1 MTSSNAWWPLELSPR
16 AATARDTW
24 AAHIMEER
32 SALDASTCAT
42 LVHQLDD
49 AMRFHLGHIL
59 ESDTLPHFAH
69 VINGWGNVVFQGRSM
84 FECLDRFIHA
94 YGTRRALLQCDPEGD
109 FHPWQTLAYAVMAGA
124 SPPTRISNTA
134 GGVPPLDLFHR
145 NRPLHYCEGRELRPL
160 LFSFA

>member
-109 FHPWQTLAYAVMAGA
+109 FHPWQTLAYAVMAGG
-124 SPPTRISNTA
+124 PPTNRVSSNPA
-134 GGVPPLDLFHR
+134 RGHPLYAVPRRPPL
-145 NRPLHYCEGRELRPL
+145 PT
-160 LFSFA
+160 A